1 MAGMADDSDQAM
13 STEELRLSAEVDAR
27 LQMLGAADNLG
38 LPGAPSSVD
47 SPTSVVMESM
57 EVEAKPSAPE
67 PINLEVLRDM
77 VTEQQAAS
85 NALESGL
92 ASAAAALG
100 SRMPGPLVLP
110 WEHGFAGLVLGQ
122 GVDLFMPNVDPNLK
136 VDLEELY
143 QNVDVEQAPPEPAE
157 KDNKDRFMS
166 ALKMQ
171 CQRPSIVEEEK
182 QERDKEL
189 ERWMVV
195 CAAIGTECETCKM
208 IQDEGS
214 AMLVDVLARK
224 KTGTLKVRSTAVLL
238 YIRWAKSKGLPAFPL
253 SVEKAYKY
261 VDELRRNK
269 APATRANS
277 FRSALAFLK
286 GTFKV
291 AGVDEI
297 LDSAAVSGSC
307 HRSFLTKRLLKQ
319 RDALTVDQVRT
330 LEAVVT
336 GDNVE
341 ADKVFAGHC
350 LMCIYGRLR
359 FGDSQ
364 GVESEPTIDGDYLEA
379 GTSMHKTDSMFGRAR
394 RMLPVAA
401 PAVGVS
407 RGCWAASFLQARK
420 EAGLRAG
427 PGRPFMPAPI
437 NGGGWSRG
445 KLKTSEASTWLCEML
460 QKYNVVDQDL
470 TNVGAHSMKA
480 TSLSWM
486 AKAAMPEKARRM
498 LGYHVKPKDKSLV
511 IYSRD
516 ALAGP
521 LEMLNDLVVKIAL
534 GEFMPDQSRSGR
546 WKRKQP
552 EEAVE
557 EVAPSSG
564 DEVLDVQ
571 SPVETIATVK
581 TPTKEVERFVEHEN
595 STSSSEESDGEE
607 SAEGEDERVVE
618 KVVVGLVGPPKNR
631 GQTLYRHGL
640 SGTIHVGSNMEGM
653 LACGSKVTDLM
664 VQLEEAVHGVG
675 AMCKI
680 CTGYHR

>member
-1 MAGMADDSDQAM
+1 M
-13 STEELRLSAEVDAR
+13 
-27 LQMLGAADNLG
+27 
-38 LPGAPSSVD
+38 
-47 SPTSVVMESM
+47 
-57 EVEAKPSAPE
+57 
-67 PINLEVLRDM
+67 
-77 VTEQQAAS
+77 
-85 NALESGL
+85 
-92 ASAAAALG
+92 
-100 SRMPGPLVLP
+100 
-110 WEHGFAGLVLGQ
+110 
-122 GVDLFMPNVDPNLK
+122 
-136 VDLEELY
+136 
-143 QNVDVEQAPPEPAE
+143 
-157 KDNKDRFMS
+157 
-166 ALKMQ
+166 
-171 CQRPSIVEEEK
+171 
-182 QERDKEL
+182 
-189 ERWMVV
+189 
-195 CAAIGTECETCKM
+195 
-208 IQDEGS
+208 
-214 AMLVDVLARK
+214 
-224 KTGTLKVRSTAVLL
+224 
-238 YIRWAKSKGLPAFPL
+238 
-253 SVEKAYKY
+253 
-261 VDELRRNK
+261 
-269 APATRANS
+269 
-277 FRSALAFLK
+277 
-286 GTFKV
+286 
-291 AGVDEI
+291 
-297 LDSAAVSGSC
+297 
-307 HRSFLTKRLLKQ
+307 
-319 RDALTVDQVRT
+319 DQVRT
-330 LEAVVT
+330 LAAVVT
-336 GDNVE
+336 GGNVE

-427 PGRPFMPAPI
+427 PGMPFMPAPI

-607 SAEGEDERVVE
+607 SAEGENERVVE

-631 GQTLYRHGL
+631 GQTVYRHGL

-653 LACGSKVTDLM
+653 LACGRKVTDLM

>member
-27 LQMLGAADNLG
+27 LQMLGAADNLFG
-38 LPGAPSSVD
+38 LPGAPSSID

-92 ASAAAALG
+92 ASAAVALC

-122 GVDLFMPNVDPNLK
+122 GVELLMPNVDPNLK

-171 CQRPSIVEEEK
+171 CQRPSMVEEEK

-307 HRSFLTKRLLKQ
+307 HRSFLTKRLLK
-319 RDALTVDQVRT
+319 
-330 LEAVVT
+330 
-336 GDNVE
+336 
-341 ADKVFAGHC
+341 
-350 LMCIYGRLR
+350 
-359 FGDSQ
+359 
-364 GVESEPTIDGDYLEA
+364 
-379 GTSMHKTDSMFGRAR
+379 
-394 RMLPVAA
+394 
-401 PAVGVS
+401 
-407 RGCWAASFLQARK
+407 
-420 EAGLRAG
+420 
-427 PGRPFMPAPI
+427 
-437 NGGGWSRG
+437 
-445 KLKTSEASTWLCEML
+445 
-460 QKYNVVDQDL
+460 
-470 TNVGAHSMKA
+470 
-480 TSLSWM
+480 
-486 AKAAMPEKARRM
+486 
-498 LGYHVKPKDKSLV
+498 
-511 IYSRD
+511 
-516 ALAGP
+516 
-521 LEMLNDLVVKIAL
+521 
-534 GEFMPDQSRSGR
+534 
-546 WKRKQP
+546 
-552 EEAVE
+552 
-557 EVAPSSG
+557 
-564 DEVLDVQ
+564 
-571 SPVETIATVK
+571 
-581 TPTKEVERFVEHEN
+581 
-595 STSSSEESDGEE
+595 
-607 SAEGEDERVVE
+607 
-618 KVVVGLVGPPKNR
+618 
-631 GQTLYRHGL
+631 
-640 SGTIHVGSNMEGM
+640 
-653 LACGSKVTDLM
+653 
-664 VQLEEAVHGVG
+664 
-675 AMCKI
+675 
-680 CTGYHR
+680 